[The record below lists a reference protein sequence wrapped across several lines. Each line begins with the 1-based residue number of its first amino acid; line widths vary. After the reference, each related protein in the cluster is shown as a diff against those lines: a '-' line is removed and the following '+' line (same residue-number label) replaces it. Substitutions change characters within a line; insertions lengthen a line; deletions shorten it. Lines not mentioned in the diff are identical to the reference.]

1 MAINITRSDS
11 IIGLEE
17 ESTEGT
23 YVAPS
28 ANTSYT
34 SVLPNFSMNPIKDLL
49 VRDIITGS
57 KALATPRIG
66 KRSVEASLE
75 VEFRA
80 SGTEGGEPDFHSLL
94 HAALGGESSVA
105 AQNTTKAT
113 GNTGTVLQIEDADIG
128 DYSVGDIIV
137 VLESG
142 AHDMNVITAVD
153 STGGAANITVSPGK
167 SSGSYSNS
175 VVISK
180 TKMYFGADTGHPTL
194 SLSYYW
200 GNEIRQ
206 AGLGMRVNS
215 MSLNNF
221 LTGQTASW
229 GFNLEGMD
237 FTEVDGAA
245 PHTPSYD
252 DETPPILLNA
262 CVYQDGTSIDIQNFN
277 MTVTNTNGF
286 LESPCSSSGRLAGN
300 MVRREI
306 TGSFNVYKDDTSVS
320 QFTNFED
327 NTTFSLFITAYN
339 PSSTTG
345 EIDLGS
351 AVGIYLPS
359 CIITAKPVE
368 DVDGV
373 LVDAI
378 SFQAT
383 GGTTGDSIDIYVGLI

>member
-34 SVLPNFSMNPIKDLL
+34 NVLPNFSMSPLKDLL
-49 VRDIITGS
+49 VRDIISGS
-57 KALATPRIG
+57 KAMATPRLG

-75 VEFRA
+75 VEMRG

-94 HAALGGESSVA
+94 HAALGSDHAIAS
-105 AQNTTKAT
+105 QNTTKAV
-113 GNTGTVLQIEDADIG
+113 GNTATNLEIEDADIG
-128 DYSVGDIIV
+128 DYSVGDIVI

-142 AHDMNVITAVD
+142 DHDMNVITAVD
-153 STGGAANITVSPGK
+153 TTGGAAAITVSPGR
-167 SSGSYSNS
+167 SSGVYSGS
-175 VVISK
+175 VVVSK
-180 TKMYFGADTGHPTL
+180 SKMYSGADTGHPTL

-206 AGLGMRVNS
+206 AGLGLRVSS

-221 LTGQTASW
+221 LSGQTASW
-229 GFNLEGMD
+229 AFNLEGLD

-252 DETPPILLNA
+252 SEVPPVLLNA
-262 CVYQDGTSIDIQNFN
+262 CIYQDGTSIDIQNFN
-277 MTVTNTNGF
+277 LTVTNQLGF

-306 TGSFNVYKDDTSVS
+306 TGSFNLYKDDTSVS
-320 QFTNFED
+320 QFTNFEN
-327 NTTFSLFITAYN
+327 NTEFALFITAYN
-339 PSSTTG
+339 PSSVSG

-351 AVGIYLPS
+351 AIGIYLPA

-383 GGTTGDSIDIYVGLI
+383 GGTTGDSTDIFLGLI